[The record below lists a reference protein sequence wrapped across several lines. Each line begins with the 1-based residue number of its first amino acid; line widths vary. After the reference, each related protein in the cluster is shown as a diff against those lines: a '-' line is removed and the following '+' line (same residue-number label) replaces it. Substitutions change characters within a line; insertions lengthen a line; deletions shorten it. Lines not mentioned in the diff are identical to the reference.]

1 MALLVSG
8 MVIKVTSS
16 TEYINHLNKTM
27 GKDFLQKLLSNE
39 ANEEFLRKINK
50 EIDNLEKSKS
60 NRINEEDYEE
70 EQENNIKTIK
80 SSQNKEFTKIVSKQY
95 QNESLDQQG
104 DLRRRSNSNSK
115 RSNSKSNKIAN
126 NSKKINNVTNTTASM
141 TMSKSKSKSKEKKSK
156 NSSSKEKIKIN
167 SSVNN
172 TNVKVGNSCQPDNFE
187 KSLRKYQKILNTSS
201 NTSGI
206 ERIKEFN
213 NHTTPYGK
221 YFDKNIY
228 KDTSK
233 DTSYLEQKEK
243 VDKSINSLNNT
254 NNQSYN
260 INNYNNNNNNPIKIV
275 NDERLD
281 TKQSFGSKHSLSKI
295 LNEKGALEST
305 IEQDKNNYGNVF
317 KEIPCGWKSTKEFFE
332 TEEN

>member
-1 MALLVSG
+1 
-8 MVIKVTSS
+8 
-16 TEYINHLNKTM
+16 M

-39 ANEEFLRKINK
+39 VNEEFLRKINK
-50 EIDNLEKSKS
+50 EIENLEKSKS

-104 DLRRRSNSNSK
+104 DSRRSNSNSK
-115 RSNSKSNKIAN
+115 RSNSKSNKIVN
-126 NSKKINNVTNTTASM
+126 NSKKINNVTNTTAS
-141 TMSKSKSKSKEKKSK
+141 MSKSKSKSKEKKSK

-167 SSVNN
+167 STVNN
-172 TNVKVGNSCQPDNFE
+172 SNLGVGPDNFE

-201 NTSGI
+201 NISGI
-206 ERIKEFN
+206 EGIRKFN
-213 NHTTPYGK
+213 NHTKPYGN

-228 KDTSK
+228 K

-260 INNYNNNNNNPIKIV
+260 INNYNNNNPIKIV

-281 TKQSFGSKHSLSKI
+281 TKQSFASKNSLSKI

-305 IEQDKNNYGNVF
+305 IEQDKNTHGNVF